1 MKRSVQTSDKGY
13 IFLFLL
19 PTIILTGTFL
29 YYPFLR
35 SVYKGFFYWD
45 GYLTSRF
52 IGLENY
58 IQLAGDEVVRM
69 ATLNT
74 LEIMCYAI
82 IFQVGL
88 GIVLAVLVDSVKF
101 GTNFFRSAFFFPV
114 AISAT
119 AIGLMF
125 TLFYNYDNGLLNQ
138 LLTKFGYE
146 KVLWITEESS
156 LIAVA
161 IPTIWQ
167 YVGFYFVILF
177 TAISKIPDDFYE
189 AAHMEGLTG
198 IKKTLYITLPL
209 IWSDIKTC
217 IILAIT
223 GSLKVFE
230 LVYIITGGGPVN
242 SSEVLGTY
250 MYTKTF
256 VSSAWGYGSAI
267 AVFIVILGMIL
278 SVMANKLLKRE
289 EVSY

>member
-1 MKRSVQTSDKGY
+1 MHKGDKKY
-13 IFLFLL
+13 IFLFLF
-19 PTIILTGTFL
+19 PTILLTGVFL

-35 SVYKGFFYWD
+35 SVYKSFFYWD
-45 GYLTSRF
+45 GFLVSRF
-52 IGLENY
+52 TGLENY
-58 IQLAGDEVVRM
+58 IQLATDEVVRI

-88 GIVLAVLVDSVKF
+88 GVVLAVLVDSVKF

-125 TLFYNYDNGLLNQ
+125 TLFYKYDGGMLNQ
-138 LLTKFGYE
+138 LLEKFGYE

-167 YVGFYFVILF
+167 YVGFYFVILL

-189 AAHMEGLTG
+189 AAHLEGVTG
-198 IKKTLYITLPL
+198 IKKTFYITLPL

-230 LVYIITGGGPVN
+230 LVYIITGGGPTHT
-242 SSEVLGTY
+242 SEVLGTY
-250 MYTKTF
+250 MYMKTF
-256 VSSAWGYGSAI
+256 TSSAWGYGSTI
-267 AVFIVILGMIL
+267 AVFIVLLGVVL
-278 SVMANKLLKRE
+278 SFIANRLLKKE
-289 EVSY
+289 EITY